1 LPDQPDVTYRCPLT
15 GQSLYAYSPKGPKA
29 RAIGFVDAAADGL
42 LLTEDG
48 AVGYPVRDGIPH
60 LAVEYAVGA
69 ALPGSAVDQE
79 RHDEINEEIE
89 IYDRLASRDRV
100 AIEKAAIRLFGETL
114 TAAVREGRNLGRFPE
129 PLSLWVDSVGSA
141 DTQFVAYDHLAPLDG
156 TTFLQ
161 LGGSGSHAIK
171 ALLAGARSAGLLSP
185 SFEEVRLGRALAEYL
200 GVADRFFGVV
210 GIGEL
215 VPLSDGCLDRVYG
228 GGCLHHTEIQHSVPE
243 LGRLIRPGG
252 KAGFVDPQENPVYSS
267 WSHLLGRVRFCG
279 DEEGTHDHP
288 LDTAELR
295 ALAEPRFREV
305 EIYAS
310 GALARYAVVLAAR
323 TVGIA
328 PSVQNAARLFRA
340 ERKVLDTLKLGVLY
354 GNMAVMLE
362 R

>member
-1 LPDQPDVTYRCPLT
+1 MTYRCPLT

-29 RAIGFVDAAADGL
+29 RAIGFAEAAADGL

-48 AVGYPVRDGIPH
+48 TVGYPVRDGIPH

-100 AIEKAAIRLFGETL
+100 AIEKAAVRLFGETL
-114 TAAVREGRNLGRFPE
+114 TVAVREGRNLGRFPE

-185 SFEEVRLGRALAEYL
+185 SFEEVRLGRALADYL

-215 VPLSDGCLDRVYG
+215 VPLSDACLDRVYG

-310 GALARYAVVLAAR
+310 GGLARYAVVLAAR
-323 TVGIA
+323 TVGVA